1 MKSLFRAIL
10 VLFALFAPVTGFSQE
25 SHPPEGNQQAHGAEK
40 AVHKEVHPTD
50 DSGEGHHAPR
60 TYFGIPAN
68 LLKIVN
74 MILFVGLLVFL
85 LKGPVGRAFAE
96 RRQTIGTQLAEAK
109 VRRSKAETLAAD
121 IDARLRQMEEE
132 VGQIRARA
140 AEEGERQK
148 RELIAASQA
157 DAEKIL
163 TSAKSEV
170 DARLKQAKA
179 ELTAFAAQ
187 LATARATEILRNG
200 VNESDRQK
208 IFADSVQQV
217 SEKKS

>member
-1 MKSLFRAIL
+1 MKTLLRTLL
-10 VLFALFAPVTGFSQE
+10 VVITLAAPLAGLGQQP
-25 SHPPEGNQQAHGAEK
+25 HPPEGNQQAHGAEK
-40 AVHKEVHPTD
+40 AVHKEVHPSD

-60 TYFGIPAN
+60 TYFGIPAT

-96 RRQTIGTQLAEAK
+96 RKSTIRMQLAEAE

-132 VGQIRARA
+132 VQQIRTRA

-163 TSAKSEV
+163 SSAKSEV
-170 DARLKQAKA
+170 DARLKQARA

-187 LATARATEILRNG
+187 LATTRATEILRNG
-200 VNESDRQK
+200 VNDSDRQK